1 MNEDYIKKIYD
12 YLIKSLFNSFDEEH
26 KKNII
31 DNYFKYLSIMYL
43 DIINE
48 FKEKDKVVEMIE
60 RNEIKKW
67 ADKSYEYIMSSI
79 YEDDVLKDINYFA
92 KKAEKAALSRID
104 NGIIMS
110 EEKANNDLEFI
121 NKLIESVQPFNKG
134 LAANTISRA
143 MQNYMFASNQAQI
156 ASEDIEIIRR
166 NKE

>member
-1 MNEDYIKKIYD
+1 
-12 YLIKSLFNSFDEEH
+12 
-26 KKNII
+26 
-31 DNYFKYLSIMYL
+31 
-43 DIINE
+43 
-48 FKEKDKVVEMIE
+48 MIE

-92 KKAEKAALSRID
+92 KKAEKAALSRIN

-166 NKE
+166 NKEWKKIICQ